1 MSIQQGITVEPRPD
15 TEDLI
20 SAANV
25 EDARKVSV
33 LLVGKSP
40 HLFSFIQPSLERVGC
55 QCYFAESHREIG
67 DLLRHTKLDIVLSL
81 NSHQSLFELIVLL
94 AGLRVSVFY
103 MLPVEEGCWWLPV
116 IRNGEKCLGTPA
128 LGSNEFSYV
137 LVEIIKGIIADA
149 KPTSAT

>member
-1 MSIQQGITVEPRPD
+1 MLIQPGITAEPRPD

-25 EDARKVSV
+25 EDARRVSV
-33 LLVGKSP
+33 LVIAENP
-40 HLFSFIQPSLERVGC
+40 ASFLLGRASLEKAGC
-55 QCYFAESHREIG
+55 QCHFVESQREIG
-67 DLLRHTKLDIVLSL
+67 DLLRQTKLDIVLSL
-81 NSHQSLFELIVLL
+81 NSHQSLFELMVLL
-94 AGLRVSVFY
+94 AGLRVSMFH

-128 LGSNEFSYV
+128 LGSNEFSFV
-137 LVEIIKGIIADA
+137 LVQIIKGIIADA

>member
-1 MSIQQGITVEPRPD
+1 MQPGRSAELRPD

-25 EDARKVSV
+25 EDARKVGV

-55 QCYFAESHREIG
+55 QCYFAGSHQDIG
-67 DLLRHTKLDIVLSL
+67 DLLKHTKLDIVLSL

-94 AGLRVSVFY
+94 VGLRVSMFH

-128 LGSNEFSYV
+128 LGSSEFRCV
-137 LVEIIKGIIADA
+137 LVDIVKGIISDA
-149 KPTSAT
+149 RSTSAT

>member
-1 MSIQQGITVEPRPD
+1 M
-15 TEDLI
+15 
-20 SAANV
+20 

-33 LLVGKSP
+33 LLVDKSP

-67 DLLRHTKLDIVLSL
+67 DLLRRTRLDIVLSL
-81 NSHQSLFELIVLL
+81 NSHQSLFELMVLL
-94 AGLRVSVFY
+94 AGLRVSMFH

-128 LGSNEFSYV
+128 LGSGEFRCV
-137 LVEIIKGIIADA
+137 LVEIVKGIIADA